1 VHPGE
6 VLLKD
11 FVKPLGLSQ
20 NALAKAIGVPPRR
33 INQIIRGSSSLRKL
47 SSSANICFSQSK
59 KMVVSAV
66 YPQLKLFKLVFSPG
80 I

>member
-1 VHPGE
+1 MLPGE
-6 VLLKD
+6 VLLED
-11 FVKPLGLSQ
+11 FMKPLGLSQ

-33 INQIIRGSSSLRKL
+33 INQIICGSSSPRKL
-47 SSSANICFSQSK
+47 SSNANICFSQSK

-66 YPQLKLFKLVFSPG
+66 YPQLKLFKLVFPPG